1 MNTALCIFLV
11 CGALEKHLLTYLK
24 LIKLERHNYVYNVH
38 MFMYEFRETGIKRQA
53 HRHSTTE
60 RTISAS
66 RTSEATN
73 NPTVTP
79 TEFVCDTTDVDVDVY
94 TSTVG

>member
-1 MNTALCIFLV
+1 
-11 CGALEKHLLTYLK
+11 
-24 LIKLERHNYVYNVH
+24 
-38 MFMYEFRETGIKRQA
+38 MYKIRETGIKRHA

-73 NPTVTP
+73 NPIVTP
-79 TEFVCDTTDVDVDVY
+79 TEFVCDTTDVDVDVD
-94 TSTVG
+94 TSTVGWLTATLIKWPSANQLPE